1 MSMHGRRQTC
11 ISKTNRHCMVAV
23 ACHMH
28 YMQAFI
34 IDIYISIYMDERER
48 HAHGHWRSK
57 TAHRACIP
65 AMAAMDPVDGLQVLP
80 KATAR
85 PSASAEPADA
95 GAAPEPEVSSY
106 VQSCIKANAD
116 LHRELME
123 MPAKP
128 WFWYGGTLVLDLVE
142 YVEATW
148 TDAEML
154 GLGLGALIFTSLGAF
169 I

>member
-1 MSMHGRRQTC
+1 
-11 ISKTNRHCMVAV
+11 MVAV

-34 IDIYISIYMDERER
+34 IDIYIYPYIWTSERDMPM
-48 HAHGHWRSK
+48 GIGDPK

-123 MPAKP
+123 MPAKA
-128 WFWYGGTLVLDLVE
+128 WFWYSGTLVLDLVE

>member
-1 MSMHGRRQTC
+1 
-11 ISKTNRHCMVAV
+11 MVAV

-34 IDIYISIYMDERER
+34 MYIYIYIYVCVYIYIWTSERDMPM
-48 HAHGHWRSK
+48 GIGDPK

-65 AMAAMDPVDGLQVLP
+65 AMDLVDGLQVLP

-106 VQSCIKANAD
+106 VQSCINANAD

-128 WFWYGGTLVLDLVE
+128 WFWYSGTLVLDLVE